1 MQSINIKTEN
11 FKQNLYELINS
22 SQLPIV
28 NIYYVIQ
35 LIEKE
40 IEKTY
45 YGIINSELL
54 KESGKQESFDLENQI
69 SKNSNK
75 EEE

>member
-22 SQLPIV
+22 SQLPIA

-69 SKNSNK
+69 SKK
-75 EEE
+75 Q